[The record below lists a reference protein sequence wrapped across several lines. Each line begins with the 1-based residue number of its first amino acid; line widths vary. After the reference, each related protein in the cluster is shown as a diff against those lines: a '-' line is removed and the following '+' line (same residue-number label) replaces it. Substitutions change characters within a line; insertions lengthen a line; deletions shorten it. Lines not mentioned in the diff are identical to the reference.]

1 MGATTGQ
8 DLYMFRSGRTLATMN
23 APTEPTPGRAPEP
36 ASSGAVRLVATV
48 SVTPEV
54 VAEAVSRAQAMLAI
68 APEVLTA
75 EVGACRDVRTGA
87 VVPGD
92 YVISATF
99 ADHDA
104 LRRYAT
110 SDPHNEVHDWVVPYV
125 VAEHVTVFEAGA
137 VER

>member
-1 MGATTGQ
+1 M
-8 DLYMFRSGRTLATMN
+8 
-23 APTEPTPGRAPEP
+23 
-36 ASSGAVRLVATV
+36 RLVATV

-54 VAEAVSRAQAMLAI
+54 VAEAVSRARAMLAI

-75 EVGACRDVRTGA
+75 EVGVCRDVGTGD

-99 ADHDA
+99 TDFAA

-110 SDPHNEVHDWVVPYV
+110 SDPHNEVHDWVVPFV
-125 VAEHVTVFEAGA
+125 VAEHVTVFEAGSVA
-137 VER
+137 R

>member
-8 DLYMFRSGRTLATMN
+8 DLYMFRSRRTLAEMN
-23 APTEPTPGRAPEP
+23 ATTEPTPGRAP
-36 ASSGAVRLVATV
+36 SSAAVRLVATV

-54 VAEAVSRAQAMLAI
+54 VAEAVSRARAMLAV

-75 EVGACRDVRTGA
+75 EVGVCRDVGTGD

-99 ADHDA
+99 TDHEA

-110 SDPHNEVHDWVVPYV
+110 SAPHNEVHDWVVPHV
-125 VAEHVTVFEAGA
+125 VSEHVTVFEAGA